1 MPGDISVPGLG
12 EVPKKYAIGA
22 VAVAAGLGVI
32 VYIRARNTAKTAAA
46 ADTSTATADTSGY
59 DPTIDPSTGIPYAEE
74 NAIDPSTGIPYAE
87 ENSGMGTSDYG
98 GAGAYGT
105 GYDAAGYP
113 IGSSQD
119 IAWSQQQTTGITTNN
134 EWVQEA
140 IGGSL
145 PGDPGTIQT
154 ALSAVLGGLTVTTA
168 QKNLFLEAVGVLG
181 NPPQGYPP
189 IHTSDTSAQPATPA
203 KASATVKVPN
213 TVGQTQAGAF
223 AIISQAGLHPTGTP
237 DVPGKILQVQSQS
250 PKAGTSVARNST
262 VHLTSKVLK

>member
-12 EVPKKYAIGA
+12 NVPKKYAIGA
-22 VAVAAGLGVI
+22 VVVAAGLGVI

-46 ADTSTATADTSGY
+46 TDTSTTAADTSGY
-59 DPTIDPSTGIPYAEE
+59 DPTIDPA
-74 NAIDPSTGIPYAE
+74 TGIPYAE
-87 ENSGMGTSDYG
+87 ENSGYGTSDYG

-119 IAWSQQQTTGITTNN
+119 LAWSQQQTTGITTND

-140 IGGSL
+140 IGGSV
-145 PGDPGTIQT
+145 PGDPGTIQA

-168 QKNLFLEAVGVLG
+168 QKNLFMEAVGVLG

-189 IHTSDTSAQPATPA
+189 IHTSDTSAQPAAPA
-203 KASATVKVPN
+203 KPSATVKVPN
-213 TVGQTQAGAF
+213 AVGQTQAGAY
-223 AIISQAGLHPTGTP
+223 AMISQAGLHPSGTP
-237 DVPGKILQVQSQS
+237 DVPGKILQVKSQS
-250 PKAGTSVARNST
+250 PKAGTTVARNST
-262 VHLTSKVLK
+262 VHLTSAVLK

>member
-1 MPGDISVPGLG
+1 MPGDIKIPGLG
-12 EVPKKYAIGA
+12 NVPKKYAIGA
-22 VAVAAGLGVI
+22 VAAAAGLGVI
-32 VYIRARNTAKTAAA
+32 VYIRARNTANAAAA
-46 ADTSTATADTSGY
+46 ADTSTAAATDTSGY

-74 NAIDPSTGIPYAE
+74 N
-87 ENSGMGTSDYG
+87 SGMDTSDYG

-119 IAWSQQQTTGITTNN
+119 LAWSQQQTTGITTNN

-140 IGGSL
+140 TGGSV
-145 PGDPGTIQT
+145 PGDPGTIQA

-168 QKNLFLEAVGVLG
+168 QKNLFMEAVGVLG
-181 NPPQGYPP
+181 APPQGYPP
-189 IHTSDTSAQPATPA
+189 IHTSDTSAQPGTPA

-213 TVGQTQAGAF
+213 AVGQTQAGAY
-223 AIISQAGLHPTGTP
+223 AIISQAGLHPSGTP
-237 DVPGKILQVQSQS
+237 DVPGKILQVKSQS

-262 VHLTSKVLK
+262 VHLTSAVLK